1 LDHTVP
7 YRPPDRGGPP
17 GQTAL
22 GNLGALSRSEHRLKT
37 HSRWRVRQP
46 EPGVYLWRSPTKA
59 HYLVTNAGTFTL
71 GGGNFAAIIWN
82 AAARLAAPASEDRAA

>member
-1 LDHTVP
+1 MP
-7 YRPPDRGGPP
+7 YRTLDRGGPP
-17 GQTAL
+17 GQTAI
-22 GNLGALSRSEHRLKT
+22 GNLGPLSRSEHRLKT

-71 GGGNFAAIIWN
+71 GDGSFAKIIWD
-82 AAARLAAPASEDRAA
+82 ATAARAALPGEDTTA